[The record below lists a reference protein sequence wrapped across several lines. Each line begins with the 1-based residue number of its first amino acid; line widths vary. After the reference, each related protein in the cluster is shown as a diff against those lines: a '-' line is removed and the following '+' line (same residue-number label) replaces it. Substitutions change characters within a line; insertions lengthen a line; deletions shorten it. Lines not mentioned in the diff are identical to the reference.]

1 MRFDENPFTCLCEN
15 EKKCLRVSWH
25 YYWSFSSG
33 IMAVKGLKSE
43 PNHDSDNF
51 NGDGDDN
58 NGVKYGSD
66 T

>member
-1 MRFDENPFTCLCEN
+1 
-15 EKKCLRVSWH
+15 
-25 YYWSFSSG
+25 
-33 IMAVKGLKSE
+33 MAVKGLKSK
-43 PNHDSDNF
+43 PNHDRDNF